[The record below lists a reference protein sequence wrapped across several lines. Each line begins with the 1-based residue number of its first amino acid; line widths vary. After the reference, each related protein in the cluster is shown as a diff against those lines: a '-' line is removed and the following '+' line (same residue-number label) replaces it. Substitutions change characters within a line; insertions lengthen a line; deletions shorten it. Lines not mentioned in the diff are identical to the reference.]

1 VKLHESVELI
11 LKQKASPQVHS
22 ITPEATVFEA
32 LEEMVDKNIG
42 ALVVM
47 DGITFVGLV
56 SERDYAR
63 KVILKGRA
71 SKEMKVQEIMSS
83 PGVTVDTRTTIDDCM
98 RLMTEERCR
107 HVVVVNGDSI
117 AGVVSLGDLVNWI
130 IVAQDQTIHQLEDY
144 ICGRY
149 PA

>member
-1 VKLHESVELI
+1 MKLHESVELI
-11 LKQKASPQVHS
+11 LKQKGSHVHS
-22 ITPEATVFEA
+22 INPEATVFEA
-32 LEEMVDKNIG
+32 LEEMVDKNVG

-47 DGITFVGLV
+47 DGTSFVGLV

-63 KVILKGRA
+63 KVILKGRS
-71 SKEMKVQEIMSS
+71 SKEMKVHEIMATPATS
-83 PGVTVDTRTTIDDCM
+83 VDTRTKIDDCM

-107 HVVVVNGDSI
+107 HVLVVNGDSL

-130 IVAQDQTIHQLEDY
+130 IMAQDQTIHQLEDY